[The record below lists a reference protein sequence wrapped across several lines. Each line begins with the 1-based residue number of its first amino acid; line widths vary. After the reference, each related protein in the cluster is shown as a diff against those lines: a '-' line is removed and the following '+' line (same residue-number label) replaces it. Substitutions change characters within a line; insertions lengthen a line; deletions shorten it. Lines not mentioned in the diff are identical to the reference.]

1 MRRASILLF
10 VAATL
15 ASGLASAQD
24 AGSAGSGSSGSGGD
38 GSSSSGSASCG
49 ADAFKANVAGSESQ
63 NAGGYQA
70 QNQYGYLGKY
80 QMGESALIEA
90 GYATR
95 DGNSN
100 DNKITWTGKD
110 GINSNQ
116 AFLNSPSAQESAY
129 STYLGANWS
138 QIKAFGFDKYVG
150 QTINGTTIT
159 ESGLLKGMQFGNV
172 RMKQF
177 FNNGMSCSG
186 GAGKD
191 GNGKCI
197 GDYIASGSG
206 YDVSS
211 ITGGSGGS
219 GGSSGSCG
227 GGGSGSGSGDGQNG
241 KKPND
246 QGSTNAASRTCP
258 PTMKI
263 IQGVECS
270 RFPPKVQAFCNTY
283 KPYLMTA
290 KGCDEAEK
298 WAKSQSMG
306 QHRDKCAK
314 QSDAQ
319 GTMSWSYV
327 LACSKAKDEPA
338 FNSSNQ
344 LNDLEGKGGSSG
356 NGSGTNS
363 DASKASPAGA
373 ADDPGCY
380 DRLEKMG
387 VKFTR
392 MNKITENKGGFSCT
406 VPTAVAIKSF
416 SRTQMSNP
424 GTIMNCSV
432 AEAFEKLSSQ
442 IGVSKVTSYGSFVC
456 RGINNGNPSARSK
469 LSEHG
474 QGLAF
479 DVTNWVGSSGT
490 WKPHWTNRSDPIYL
504 QVTSRGPG
512 VGFRCILTP
521 WWYKS
526 KPKPL
531 IVGHIHLGVRD
542 NCSPKI

>member
-1 MRRASILLF
+1 MRRASLLLF
-10 VAATL
+10 LAATL
-15 ASGLASAQD
+15 ASGAAFGQD
-24 AGSAGSGSSGSGGD
+24 SGSSGASD
-38 GSSSSGSASCG
+38 TSGSSGASNCGS
-49 ADAFKANVAGSESQ
+49 DAFKSNVAGSESQ
-63 NAGGYQA
+63 GAGGYQA
-70 QNQYGYLGKY
+70 QNQFGYLGKY
-80 QMGESALIEA
+80 QMGEYALIES
-90 GYATR
+90 GYAR
-95 DGNSN
+95 NDGNSG

-110 GINSNQ
+110 GINSNSD
-116 AFLNSPSAQESAY
+116 FLNSPSAQEGAY
-129 STYLGANWS
+129 NAYLGSNWS
-138 QIKAFGFDKYVG
+138 QIKAYGFDKYVG
-150 QTINGTTIT
+150 QTVNGTTIT

-186 GAGKD
+186 GAGTD

-197 GDYIASGSG
+197 GDYITGGSG
-206 YDVSS
+206 FDVSS
-211 ITGGSGGS
+211 ITGGSATS
-219 GGSSGSCG
+219 GASGSCG
-227 GGGSGSGSGDGQNG
+227 GGGGGSDGGGNG
-241 KKPND
+241 KDGRKPND

-258 PTMKI
+258 PTMTI
-263 IQGVECS
+263 IQGIECG
-270 RFPPKVQAFCNTY
+270 RFPAKIQAFCNTY
-283 KPYLMTA
+283 KPYLMTSS
-290 KGCDEAEK
+290 KCNEAEK
-298 WAKSQSMG
+298 WARGQGMG

-319 GTMSWSYV
+319 GSMSWGYV

-338 FNSSNQ
+338 FNSRNQ

-356 NGSGTNS
+356 DGSGTNS
-363 DASKASPAGA
+363 DASKATPAGA

-392 MNKITENKGGFSCT
+392 MNKLVENKGGFHCV
-406 VPTAVAIKSF
+406 VPTAVAVKSF
-416 SRTQMSNP
+416 SKTSMSNP
-424 GTIMNCSV
+424 GTIMNCNV

-456 RGINNGNPSARSK
+456 RGINNGSAGARSK

-474 QGLAF
+474 EGAAF
-479 DVTNWVGSSGT
+479 DVTNWVGSGGT
-490 WKPHWTNRSDPIYL
+490 WAPHWTNRSHPTYL
-504 QVTSRGPG
+504 AVTSRGPG

-526 KPKPL
+526 KSSPL